1 MMQFEGKTALVTGGS
16 SGIGLET
23 CRLLAE
29 EGAAVAIQYFRS
41 QDTAE
46 KLADELKAKGSKAMT
61 VQADV
66 TKREEAHR
74 MVDEVRGEMGK
85 IDLLVNNAGNI
96 LGRKNITEETGEL
109 WQATIDL
116 NLTSLVWVTQ
126 VAVTDMIEQE
136 WGRIVNNSSAG
147 ARFGGTPGVAAYVTA
162 KAGVLGLTK
171 AMAKE
176 FGQYN
181 INVNAVL
188 PGWIDTPFH
197 VKAGSGDL
205 NRFKSTINIGRI
217 GTPEEIA
224 SVIVFLL
231 SDSAKY
237 MQGAMIDINGGT
249 FMP

>member
-1 MMQFEGKTALVTGGS
+1 
-16 SGIGLET
+16 
-23 CRLLAE
+23 LLAE
-29 EGAAVAIQYFRS
+29 QGAAVAIHYLTSR
-41 QDTAE
+41 DAAE
-46 KLADELKAKGSKAMT
+46 GLADELKGKAAQVMA

-66 TKREEAHR
+66 TDRDEAHR
-74 MVDEVRGEMGK
+74 MVGEVRNTLGK

-96 LGRKNITEETGEL
+96 LGRKNIVDEDGDL
-109 WQATIDL
+109 WQRTLDL

-126 VAVTDMIEQE
+126 AVAPDMIAQK

-162 KAGVLGLTK
+162 KSGVLGLTK

-176 FGQYN
+176 FGQHN
-181 INVNAVL
+181 INVNVVL

-205 NRFKSTINIGRI
+205 TRFEETINLGRV
-217 GTPEEIA
+217 GTPKEVA
-224 SVIVFLL
+224 TVIVFLL

-237 MQGAMIDINGGT
+237 MQGSAIDINAGT

>member
-1 MMQFEGKTALVTGGS
+1 MQFEGRTALVTGGS

-23 CRLLAE
+23 CRLLAT
-29 EGAAVAIQYFRS
+29 EGAAVAIHYFRS
-41 QDTAE
+41 KDAADR
-46 KLADELKAKGSKAMT
+46 LVDELKAKGAKAIS

-74 MVDEVRGEMGK
+74 MVDEVRAELGK
-85 IDLLVNNAGNI
+85 IDLLANNAGNI
-96 LGRKNITEETGEL
+96 LGRQNITEETGEL
-109 WQATIDL
+109 WQATMDL

-126 VAVTDMIEQE
+126 AAVTDMIDQK

-147 ARFGGTPGVAAYVTA
+147 ARFGGTPGVAAYVTS

-181 INVNAVL
+181 INVNAIL

-197 VKAGSGDL
+197 VKAGSGNLD
-205 NRFKSTINIGRI
+205 RFKSTINIGRV

-231 SDSAKY
+231 SDGAKY

>member
-1 MMQFEGKTALVTGGS
+1 
-16 SGIGLET
+16 
-23 CRLLAE
+23 
-29 EGAAVAIQYFRS
+29 
-41 QDTAE
+41 
-46 KLADELKAKGSKAMT
+46 
-61 VQADV
+61 
-66 TKREEAHR
+66 
-74 MVDEVRGEMGK
+74 MVNEVRAELGR

-96 LGRKNITEETGEL
+96 LGRNNITEETGEL
-109 WQATIDL
+109 WQATMDL

-126 VAVTDMIEQE
+126 AAVTDMIEQK

-181 INVNAVL
+181 VNVNAIL

-197 VKAGSGDL
+197 VKAGSGNLD
-205 NRFKSTINIGRI
+205 RFKSTINIGRV

-231 SDSAKY
+231 SDGAKY

>member
-1 MMQFEGKTALVTGGS
+1 MQFEGRTALVTGGS

-23 CRLLAE
+23 CRLLAKD
-29 EGAAVAIQYFRS
+29 GAAVAIHYFRS
-41 QDTAE
+41 KDAAE
-46 KLADELKAKGSKAMT
+46 RLVNELKAHGAKAIS

-74 MVDEVRGEMGK
+74 MVEEVRAELGK
-85 IDLLVNNAGNI
+85 VDLLVNNAGNI

-109 WQATIDL
+109 WQATMDL

-126 VAVTDMIEQE
+126 AVVTDMIDQK

-181 INVNAVL
+181 VNVNAIL

-197 VKAGSGDL
+197 VKAGSGNLD
-205 NRFKSTINIGRI
+205 RFKSTINIGRV

-231 SDSAKY
+231 SDGAKY

>member
-1 MMQFEGKTALVTGGS
+1 MQFEGRTALVTGGS

-23 CRLLAE
+23 CRLLAK
-29 EGAAVAIQYFRS
+29 EGAAVAIHYFRS
-41 QDTAE
+41 KDAAE
-46 KLADELKAKGSKAMT
+46 RLVNELKAEGAKVMS

-74 MVDEVRGEMGK
+74 MVEEVRAELGK
-85 IDLLVNNAGNI
+85 VDLLVNNAGNI

-109 WQATIDL
+109 WQATMDL

-126 VAVTDMIEQE
+126 AVVTDMIEQK

-181 INVNAVL
+181 VNVNAIL

-197 VKAGSGDL
+197 VKAGSGNLD
-205 NRFKSTINIGRI
+205 RFKSTINIGRV

-231 SDSAKY
+231 SDGAKY

>member
-1 MMQFEGKTALVTGGS
+1 MKQFEGRTALVTGGS
-16 SGIGLET
+16 SGIGMET

-29 EGAAVAIQYFRS
+29 EGAAVAIHYFRS
-41 QDTAE
+41 KSAADS
-46 KLADELKAKGSKAMT
+46 LVDELGARGAKAMS

-66 TKREEAHR
+66 TRRAEAHR
-74 MVDEVRGEMGK
+74 MVDDVRAELGK

-96 LGRKNITEETGEL
+96 LGRKNLTEETGEL
-109 WQATIDL
+109 WQATMDL
-116 NLTSLVWVTQ
+116 NLNSLVWVTQ
-126 VAVTDMIEQE
+126 RAVTDMIDQA
-136 WGRIVNNSSAG
+136 WGRIVNLSSAG

-171 AMAKE
+171 AMANE

-181 INVNAVL
+181 INVNAIL

-205 NRFKSTINIGRI
+205 SRFKSTINIGRI
-217 GTPEEIA
+217 GTPEEVA
-224 SVIVFLL
+224 SVVVFLL

-237 MQGAMIDINGGT
+237 MQGAMIDVNGGT

>member
-1 MMQFEGKTALVTGGS
+1 MRQFEGRTALVTGGS

-23 CRLLAE
+23 CRLLAD
-29 EGAAVAIQYFRS
+29 EGAAVAVHYFRS
-41 QDTAE
+41 KSAADSLVE
-46 KLADELKAKGSKAMT
+46 ELAAKGVRAMS

-66 TKREEAHR
+66 TEREEAHR
-74 MVDEVRGEMGK
+74 MVDDVRAELGK

-96 LGRKNITEETGEL
+96 LGRKNLVEETGEL
-109 WQATIDL
+109 WLATIDL
-116 NLTSLVWVTQ
+116 NLNSLVWVTQ
-126 VAVTDMIEQE
+126 TAVSDMIEQE
-136 WGRIVNNSSAG
+136 WGRIVNVSSAG

-171 AMAKE
+171 AMANE
-176 FGQYN
+176 FGKCN
-181 INVNAVL
+181 INVNAIL

-205 NRFKSTINIGRI
+205 DRFKSTINIGRI
-217 GTPEEIA
+217 GTPEEVA

-231 SDSAKY
+231 SDGARY
-237 MQGAMIDINGGT
+237 LQGAMIDVNGGT

>member
-1 MMQFEGKTALVTGGS
+1 MQFEGRTALVTGGS

-23 CRLLAE
+23 CRLLAKD
-29 EGAAVAIQYFRS
+29 GAAVAIHYFRS
-41 QDTAE
+41 KDAAE
-46 KLADELKAKGSKAMT
+46 RLVNELKAHGAKAIS

-74 MVDEVRGEMGK
+74 MVEEVRAELGK
-85 IDLLVNNAGNI
+85 VDLLVNNAGNI

-109 WQATIDL
+109 WQATMDL

-126 VAVTDMIEQE
+126 AVVTDMIEQK

-181 INVNAVL
+181 VNVNAIL

-197 VKAGSGDL
+197 VKAGSGNLD
-205 NRFKSTINIGRI
+205 RFKSTINIGRV

-231 SDSAKY
+231 SDGAKY

>member
-1 MMQFEGKTALVTGGS
+1 MKQFEGRTALVTGGS
-16 SGIGLET
+16 SGIGMET

-29 EGAAVAIQYFRS
+29 EGAAVGVHYFRS
-41 QDTAE
+41 KSAADG
-46 KLADELKAKGSKAMT
+46 LVDELRAKGAT
-61 VQADV
+61 ATAVQADV
-66 TKREEAHR
+66 TRREEAHR
-74 MVDEVRGEMGK
+74 MVDDVRAELGK

-96 LGRKNITEETGEL
+96 LGRKNLTEETGEL
-109 WQATIDL
+109 WQATMDL
-116 NLTSLVWVTQ
+116 NLNSLVWVTQ
-126 VAVTDMIEQE
+126 RTVSDMIEQV
-136 WGRIVNNSSAG
+136 WGRVVNVSSAG

-171 AMAKE
+171 AMANE

-181 INVNAVL
+181 INVNAIL

-217 GTPEEIA
+217 GTPEEVA

-231 SDSAKY
+231 SNSARY
-237 MQGAMIDINGGT
+237 MQGAMIDVNGGT